1 MNATPESARGEAERL
16 RREIERHN
24 HLYYVLD
31 APEIEDDAYDRLFRR
46 LLALESEYSDLKT
59 PDSPTLRVGGETLK
73 GFQKVR
79 HLAPMMSLDNA
90 ADIGELQAFFDRVSG
105 LLGYDPQ
112 YVCEMKIDGLAVSL
126 VYEDGVLR
134 CGATRGD
141 GATGEDVTA
150 NVRTIRSVPLR
161 LQKPAPGRLEVRGEV
176 ILSKKSFEELNRV
189 REEAGEPLFAN
200 PRNAAAGS
208 LRQLDPKIAAE
219 RGLSAFVYY
228 LVRSGDD
235 ASPDIRLQS
244 DTLQWLAD
252 MGFPTQRTNRTCPTR
267 QDVFDFVEEQ
277 RSGRFELPYV
287 TDGVVVKV
295 DDTTLWPRLGVTAK
309 SPRWAVAFKYP
320 PEEKM
325 TRIRDIVVSVG
336 RTGVLTPVANLDPV
350 EIAGSVVRRAS
361 LHNMDEVERKDIRI
375 GDLARVRKAGESIPE
390 ILGVD
395 VAARSG
401 EERRFVMPERCPAC
415 GSPVVRLADEVAIR
429 CPNSLSCPAQLR
441 EGILLFAG
449 RNGMDIRGLGDK
461 LVEQLVERGAVR
473 SVADLYDLTREVL
486 LGLDRMAEKSA
497 ANVLAAIE
505 GSKRRSF
512 SNLLA
517 SLGIRH
523 VGRKVADI
531 LARRFR
537 SVTALEAAAQ
547 EELATVDG
555 VGPVIAESVAAF
567 FRDGNSRDVLA
578 RLSAAGV
585 TMAVEGTADDASG
598 SAGAIREAPLAGKRF
613 VFTGELASMTREQAE
628 SLVATLGGNATS
640 SVSAKTSFVVAGANP
655 GSKIR
660 KAAELGV
667 PVIDEEAFREM
678 VGPFSG

>member
-1 MNATPESARGEAERL
+1 
-16 RREIERHN
+16 
-24 HLYYVLD
+24 
-31 APEIEDDAYDRLFRR
+31 
-46 LLALESEYSDLKT
+46 
-59 PDSPTLRVGGETLK
+59 
-73 GFQKVR
+73 
-79 HLAPMMSLDNA
+79 
-90 ADIGELQAFFDRVSG
+90 
-105 LLGYDPQ
+105 
-112 YVCEMKIDGLAVSL
+112 
-126 VYEDGVLR
+126 
-134 CGATRGD
+134 
-141 GATGEDVTA
+141 
-150 NVRTIRSVPLR
+150 
-161 LQKPAPGRLEVRGEV
+161 
-176 ILSKKSFEELNRV
+176 
-189 REEAGEPLFAN
+189 
-200 PRNAAAGS
+200 
-208 LRQLDPKIAAE
+208 
-219 RGLSAFVYY
+219 
-228 LVRSGDD
+228 
-235 ASPDIRLQS
+235 
-244 DTLQWLAD
+244 
-252 MGFPTQRTNRTCPTR
+252 
-267 QDVFDFVEEQ
+267 
-277 RSGRFELPYV
+277 
-287 TDGVVVKV
+287 
-295 DDTTLWPRLGVTAK
+295 
-309 SPRWAVAFKYP
+309 
-320 PEEKM
+320 M

-375 GDLARVRKAGESIPE
+375 GDLARVRKAGEIIPE

-395 VAARSG
+395 AAARTG

-461 LVEQLVERGAVR
+461 LVEQLVARGAVR

-505 GSKRRSF
+505 GSKHRSF

-585 TMAVEGTADDASG
+585 TMAVEGIADDASG
-598 SAGAIREAPLAGKRF
+598 SAPLAGKRF